1 MNEYLKKYSQNFNSV
16 LGFKPTG
23 WTYSDLMCS
32 LSTIK
37 PQISGQVTIYGE
49 VFVDSWMSIVMCLL
63 LINVTA
69 AYVIIHKVN
78 YQQVYNLLGQQFLTQ
93 ILLQNYDSTNKWY

>member
-1 MNEYLKKYSQNFNSV
+1 MNEYLKKYAHTFNSV

-23 WTYSDLMCS
+23 WTYSGSMYS

-49 VFVDSWMSIVMCLL
+49 TFVDSWAIG
-63 LINVTA
+63 
-69 AYVIIHKVN
+69 
-78 YQQVYNLLGQQFLTQ
+78 NLFT
-93 ILLQNYDSTNKWY
+93 SH

>member
-1 MNEYLKKYSQNFNSV
+1 MNEYLKKYSHRFNSV

-23 WTYSDLMCS
+23 WTYSESICS

-49 VFVDSWMSIVMCLL
+49 PFVDSWSNGDLFAVPINVSAANNLVHTKKSLILL
-63 LINVTA
+63 L
-69 AYVIIHKVN
+69 
-78 YQQVYNLLGQQFLTQ
+78 G
-93 ILLQNYDSTNKWY
+93 